1 METLLTSQVFGR
13 LSEAAQTL
21 ANQEV
26 RLWKEQGGRVIGYFC
41 SSVPEE
47 VFTAAGFLPFRM
59 RATGS
64 SGTEMSDAFFSSI
77 NCSFPRHCFNQA
89 LKGEFGFL
97 DGLVLYN
104 SCDNVRRVYDH
115 WIRQMDTP
123 FVHFMSIPRRA
134 EELQVQ
140 WYRDELRRLVDET
153 ENHFGVSIGDEE
165 LEEAITVHNEARRLQ
180 RALCDLR
187 KKDKPPITGAE
198 VLAVTVAGTAMRKDT
213 FNRVLAE
220 LLQEL
225 AASEGKGGYRAR
237 LMILGGI
244 LDDPGYVGVI
254 EDQGGLVVTDSTCFG
269 TRIFWEDVDETSDP
283 LSALARYYVAD
294 RPSCPRVFGLYEKR
308 SDLWRQLVREFR
320 VDGVVLERLTFC
332 DNWGFEQFTI
342 QDDFRE
348 WGIPLLMLDREYVS
362 GGIGQLRTRVQA
374 FLETIGR

>member
-123 FVHFMSIPRRA
+123 FVHFMSIPRRRSSSRYHCTCSSSA
-134 EELQVQ
+134 LLGMLMK
-140 WYRDELRRLVDET
+140 WT
-153 ENHFGVSIGDEE
+153 KGVSI
-165 LEEAITVHNEARRLQ
+165 
-180 RALCDLR
+180 C
-187 KKDKPPITGAE
+187 
-198 VLAVTVAGTAMRKDT
+198 
-213 FNRVLAE
+213 
-220 LLQEL
+220 
-225 AASEGKGGYRAR
+225 
-237 LMILGGI
+237 
-244 LDDPGYVGVI
+244 
-254 EDQGGLVVTDSTCFG
+254 
-269 TRIFWEDVDETSDP
+269 RIQWS
-283 LSALARYYVAD
+283 
-294 RPSCPRVFGLYEKR
+294 
-308 SDLWRQLVREFR
+308 
-320 VDGVVLERLTFC
+320 
-332 DNWGFEQFTI
+332 
-342 QDDFRE
+342 
-348 WGIPLLMLDREYVS
+348 
-362 GGIGQLRTRVQA
+362 
-374 FLETIGR
+374 